1 MSEAATEKPVTET
14 TDEKPTDAVEEVEKK
29 PEVTEEE
36 PVKEEVAE
44 APVEEVAEAP
54 VEAVEAVEAVKAE
67 VAGEAAAEK
76 EIPATPATPVEETA
90 EKEEPK
96 VANDDA
102 SEDSESPKDGG
113 DKTLAKELDDEA
125 PKTFPQVVSNFVVRV
140 AFVMGCDVKALS
152 RASVGCLQDPT

>member
-54 VEAVEAVEAVKAE
+54 VEAVEAVKAE